1 MGYFSVVSEIHMTK
15 MYNVSTCKTNEL
27 KSVLK
32 KTPNKQ
38 GKNPKQNCKTT
49 TNFLDPAS
57 L

>member
-15 MYNVSTCKTNEL
+15 VYNVSTCKTNEL